1 MDTVNYIQDIK
12 KIRGIARHGEKQGEE
27 NVLSAII
34 GLDEHDNNAV
44 FPLTDYTISVSK
56 EWILFLVNRELK
68 ELAKEYDKELVSTK
82 LSIVKVEKDSLDK
95 NKVIENVGRVEDAVY
110 VNKDIESIKFKDFN
124 DLYIYLLL
132 EEKDFRE
139 ASYIPLTDLCNLET
153 YLLYALHMHIKFP
166 ETEQFENTL
175 LATEVFIDPKT
186 EKEMVGFFYA
196 YHDVY
201 THKIVYE
208 LYDKKDTDTYLNKF
222 FPIFKEDMAYIIN
235 EVSEELGIDDLSSV
249 TIEIKLIHP
258 NDEDDLFG
266 FSIFMFIKQDNENSE
281 AIEIPLFFEDYAA
294 DINMT
299 YDGAYEE
306 IYLAFIKYIKGEE
319 YR

>member
-44 FPLTDYTISVSK
+44 FPLIDYTVSVSK
-56 EWILFLVNRELK
+56 EWVLFLVNRELK
-68 ELAKEYDKELVSTK
+68 ELAKEYDKELISAK

-110 VNKDIESIKFKDFN
+110 VNKDIESIKFKDFD
-124 DLYIYLLL
+124 DLYVYLLL

-166 ETEQFENTL
+166 ETERFENTL

-208 LYDKKDTDTYLNKF
+208 LYDRKDTDTYLNKF

-235 EVSEELGIDDLSSV
+235 EVSEELEIDDLSSV

-306 IYLAFIKYIKGEE
+306 IYLAFLKYIKGEE

>member
-1 MDTVNYIQDIK
+1 MDTVNCIQDIK

-44 FPLTDYTISVSK
+44 FPLIDYTVSVSK
-56 EWILFLVNRELK
+56 EWVLFLVNRELK
-68 ELAKEYDKELVSTK
+68 ELAKEYDKELISAK

-110 VNKDIESIKFKDFN
+110 VNKDIESIKFKDFD
-124 DLYIYLLL
+124 DLYVYLLL

-166 ETEQFENTL
+166 ETERFENTL

-208 LYDKKDTDTYLNKF
+208 LYDRKDTDTYLNKF

-235 EVSEELGIDDLSSV
+235 EVSEELEIDDLSSV

-306 IYLAFIKYIKGEE
+306 IYLAFLKYIKGEE